1 MQAVVTGSVPV
12 TPVASAARSVRLP
25 SELVAGP
32 RLSGVLEGRRRFF
45 RRRPRVRKVSRVVRR
60 VDAWTVFKISLVLYA
75 VLYAVLLIAGSLL
88 WKLALSTGTVD
99 NIQGFIK
106 ELFGLKT
113 FVING
118 EKLFHASRTLGL
130 ILIIFGT
137 GFHVTL
143 AVLFNLISDLVGGV
157 RVTVLEE
164 EVVLRERDRNQGGSQ
179 SD

>member
-1 MQAVVTGSVPV
+1 
-12 TPVASAARSVRLP
+12 
-25 SELVAGP
+25 
-32 RLSGVLEGRRRFF
+32 
-45 RRRPRVRKVSRVVRR
+45 
-60 VDAWTVFKISLVLYA
+60 VFKISVVLYA
-75 VLYAVLLIAGSLL
+75 VLYVVLLIAGALL
-88 WKLALSTGTVD
+88 WKLALSTGTID

-113 FVING
+113 FVIDG
-118 EKLFHASRTLGL
+118 KKLFHASRTLGL

-164 EVVLRERDRNQGGSQ
+164 EVILRDRDQNQATA
-179 SD
+179 